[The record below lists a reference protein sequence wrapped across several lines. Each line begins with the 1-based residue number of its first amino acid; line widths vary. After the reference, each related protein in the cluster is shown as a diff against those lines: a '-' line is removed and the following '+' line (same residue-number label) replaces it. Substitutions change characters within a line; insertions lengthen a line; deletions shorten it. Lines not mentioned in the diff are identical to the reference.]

1 MSEQKLITEYNGI
14 ISDVQKE
21 IKSLE
26 NKTRVLNKL
35 YVILDILHD
44 VSVPEIMEKHA
55 ISQGTVYNWAREWEK
70 GGIDGLKRKPGTKG
84 HSKLT
89 DEEFEELDE
98 YIQKLGLK
106 TAKEVRDFIK
116 NEYHVKYSMRQI
128 RRIMIKLGYSYT
140 KPYKIYNK
148 MPSDAK
154 EQIKKK

>member
-1 MSEQKLITEYNGI
+1 MAEQKLITEYNGI

-44 VSVPEIMEKHA
+44 VPVPEIMKKHD
-55 ISQGTVYNWAREWEK
+55 ISQGTVYNWAREWEN
-70 GGIDGLKRKPGTKG
+70 GGIDGLKRKPGTTG
-84 HSKLT
+84 HSKLS
-89 DEEFEELDE
+89 DEEFKELDE
-98 YIQKLGLK
+98 YIQKLELK
-106 TAKEVRDFIK
+106 TAKEVHDFIK
-116 NEYHVKYSMRQI
+116 KQYHVDYSIRQI
-128 RRIMIKLGYSYT
+128 RRIMIKLDYSYT

-148 MPSDAK
+148 MPEDAK